1 MVLDIIKTVLP
12 LVIFAVG
19 ALVVAVR
26 LQSQVKELQKDMEE
40 LEKKQTYVSVVKLE
54 AKMEQVEKNV
64 TSLWNFTNSL
74 RDRFNVTS
82 K

>member
-1 MVLDIIKTVLP
+1 VVLDIIKTVLP

>member
-1 MVLDIIKTVLP
+1 MDLDLLKTVLP

-26 LQSQVKELQKDMEE
+26 LQSQVKEIQKDLEE

-64 TSLWNFTNSL
+64 TSLWNFTNGL
-74 RDRFNVTS
+74 RDRFNGAS

>member
-1 MVLDIIKTVLP
+1 VGLDLLKTLLP
-12 LVIFAVG
+12 LVVFVVG

-26 LQSQVKELQKDMEE
+26 LQSQVQALQRDLRE

-54 AKMEQVEKNV
+54 AKMEQAEKNL
-64 TSLWNFTNSL
+64 SALWQFTNRL
-74 RDRFNVTS
+74 RDRFNGG